1 MYKGQVL
8 VSCGS
13 YVSDFFFLG
22 VSAGCLATLLHPA
35 KKILSKDV
43 KSKDGGRWLLLP
55 FDRARLAVS
64 PCLQSLS

>member
-1 MYKGQVL
+1 MWELCVR
-8 VSCGS
+8 
-13 YVSDFFFLG
+13 FFFLG

-43 KSKDGGRWLLLP
+43 KSKDGGRWLWVALGG
-55 FDRARLAVS
+55 AGVAVS